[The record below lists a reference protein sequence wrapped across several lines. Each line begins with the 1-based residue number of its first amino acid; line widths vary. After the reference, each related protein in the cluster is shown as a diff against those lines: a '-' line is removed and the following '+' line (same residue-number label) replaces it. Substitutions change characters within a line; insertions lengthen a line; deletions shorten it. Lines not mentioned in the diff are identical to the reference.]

1 MQFCELMYWSGLVSL
16 VASCCCFGLIG
27 FRNSVWYGPHRS
39 VSAKLKPVD
48 IKIAKIG
55 ATLFIIAVLFFIIG
69 AMAK

>member
-1 MQFCELMYWSGLVSL
+1 
-16 VASCCCFGLIG
+16 
-27 FRNSVWYGPHRS
+27 